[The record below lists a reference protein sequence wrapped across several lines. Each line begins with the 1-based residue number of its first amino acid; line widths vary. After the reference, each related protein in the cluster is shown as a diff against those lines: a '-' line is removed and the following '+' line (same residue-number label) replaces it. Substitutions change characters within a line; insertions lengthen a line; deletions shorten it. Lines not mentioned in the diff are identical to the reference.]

1 MAGYARLKNVLLALQ
16 SRRQPLQQGTN
27 RQNLASQKRL
37 LVESLFKDLDTD
49 GSGHLSSLELA
60 QVSLARS
67 RDCGESWYGTC
78 SEETL
83 LSGDNALSLSLLRV
97 ARDPSYPSQ
106 DPQLVVSASENV
118 LHTKSHPLPPQPRF
132 TNQFRR
138 FLGLQAKPPSEGL
151 PAGVFLRKPVLDAS
165 SLSFPTGRCQ
175 RGALLVR
182 VSIFDLQPG
191 GPQGLRPVTAL
202 HFGIQIPMTQPYR
215 PELFCLWE
223 VLCPPLT
230 GTSLRMPMAPVPRFA
245 SAPKAVG

>member
-67 RDCGESWYGTC
+67 GDCGESPYGTYG
-78 SEETL
+78 EETL
-83 LSGDNALSLSLLRV
+83 LSRDNALSLSLLRV

-106 DPQLVVSASENV
+106 DPQLVVSTSENV

-175 RGALLVR
+175 RGALL
-182 VSIFDLQPG
+182 LG
-191 GPQGLRPVTAL
+191 
-202 HFGIQIPMTQPYR
+202 
-215 PELFCLWE
+215 
-223 VLCPPLT
+223 
-230 GTSLRMPMAPVPRFA
+230 
-245 SAPKAVG
+245 